1 MKIFKLPQSDPKN
14 FGSKRVRS
22 KEYREL
28 EDKGQLNL
36 FSGNIIQLRSGSLFD
51 EALQFDEQ
59 GDTEAAKE
67 LYLKSIEMERDNSDA
82 YCNLG
87 IIACEE
93 GDYPK
98 GINYFTLCLKENP
111 RHYKAHFNLAN
122 TYAEA
127 GNIDLAILHY
137 RVSTEIAPQFP
148 NSYFNLGLMLAR
160 SKKYEEAIKILKR
173 FLSLAPAEEQRSAVD
188 FIRSL
193 ELVVSSDS
201 VSNDDTVPK

>member
-14 FGSKRVRS
+14 FGSNRVRS

-36 FSGNIIQLRSGSLFD
+36 FSGKILQMSSGSLFD

-67 LYLKSIEMERDNSDA
+67 LYLKSIEMGRDTADA

-87 IIACEE
+87 IITCEE

-98 GINYFTLCLKENP
+98 GINYFTLCLQENP

-127 GNIDLAILHY
+127 GNINLAILHY
-137 RVSTEIAPQFP
+137 RVSIEIAPQFP

-160 SKKYEEAIKILKR
+160 SKEYEEAIRILKR
-173 FLSLAPAEEQRSAVD
+173 FLSLAPAEEQRLAAD

-193 ELVVSSDS
+193 RMVVSSEGIYE
-201 VSNDDTVPK
+201 